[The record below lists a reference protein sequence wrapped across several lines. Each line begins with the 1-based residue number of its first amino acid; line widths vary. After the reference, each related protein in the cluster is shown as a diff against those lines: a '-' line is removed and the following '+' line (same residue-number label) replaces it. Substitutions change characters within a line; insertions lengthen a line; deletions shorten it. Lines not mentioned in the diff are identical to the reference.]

1 MRVIAER
8 KGFGSW
14 RLGGQYGISTF
25 NTVDELVERSVHM
38 TSEEVLEAARA
49 MSLTRTEQR
58 ELASKL
64 RRFLSR
70 NLLSPTAAERQSLHA
85 SRHSVDA

>member
-14 RLGGQYGISTF
+14 GVDGEYGISTF

-49 MSLTRTEQR
+49 MSLTRNEQR
-58 ELASKL
+58 ELAAN
-64 RRFLSR
+64 FVAFSR
-70 NLLSPTAAERQSLHA
+70 EIC
-85 SRHSVDA
+85 